1 MLNHYLLRFLKIK
14 QKTKIMPFNVNKQI
28 INFENMDE
36 GLKSLILKIWRLMNK
51 CLNFKIEELKL
62 LIIKIKT

>member
-1 MLNHYLLRFLKIK
+1 
-14 QKTKIMPFNVNKQI
+14 MPFNVNKQI